1 MWDGLVDDV
10 RLSATALRGE
20 QLLLTAEQLGPKTV
34 GFWEFEPQAGVFK
47 DTSANKLD
55 IQFKAPKHKAEI
67 PPERQAWLDF
77 CHVLLNANEFLY
89 VD

>member
-1 MWDGLVDDV
+1 MPHQ
-10 RLSATALRGE
+10 RLTLARLE
-20 QLLLTAEQLGPKTV
+20 QLLLTAEQLGPTTV

-55 IQFKAPKHKAEI
+55 IRFGRAGAAEGKSNV
-67 PPERQAWLDF
+67 PPEKQAWIDF
-77 CHVLLNANEFLY
+77 CHVLLNANEFIY